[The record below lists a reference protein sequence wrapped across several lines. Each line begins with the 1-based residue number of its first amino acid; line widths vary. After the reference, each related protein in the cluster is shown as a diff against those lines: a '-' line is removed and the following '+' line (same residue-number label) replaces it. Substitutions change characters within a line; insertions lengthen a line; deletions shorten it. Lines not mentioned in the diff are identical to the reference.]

1 MAAAEKA
8 LARQK
13 FVTPIDVCLNIG
25 WLQPSNVDDWR
36 RGRVDD
42 LDYFLPT
49 HDDRSVAFLVHL
61 QEWGIA
67 KGLKPFEADY
77 VSAARSRRP
86 LRFSSLDEP
95 ELERAWRTHWISPDL
110 PDKQAERVIERQSA
124 PPDLVVIQPVKDFNC
139 AECGDSGDLLTMD
152 DAGPL
157 CMNCADMDHLVFLPA
172 GDAALTR
179 RAKKASRLSA
189 VVMRWSRSRKHY
201 ERQGLLVEEPAL
213 DRAEQECLADS
224 DARSRRRERD
234 ATRRADED
242 IEFQRRFAAA
252 IARLYPGC
260 PPERAEAIAR
270 HAGLRGS
277 GRVGRSAVGRA
288 LDERAI
294 ALSVVASIR
303 HEDTDY
309 DELLM
314 SGTARADARTRIKP
328 AIDRVL
334 AAWSTGD
341 ALGPGPER
349 AGQGHAAD
357 QRRTSPA

>member
-1 MAAAEKA
+1 MAAAEQA

-13 FVTPIDVCLNIG
+13 FVTPIDVCLGIG
-25 WLQPSNVDDWR
+25 WLQPSNVEDWR

-42 LDYFLPT
+42 LDYFLRT
-49 HDDRSVAFLVHL
+49 DAAALLVHL
-61 QEWGIA
+61 QEWATA

-77 VSAARSRRP
+77 VSASRSRRP

-95 ELERAWRTHWISPDL
+95 ALERAWRTHWITPDL

-124 PPDLVVIQPVKDFNC
+124 PPDLLVIQPSKDFTC
-139 AECGDSGDLLTMD
+139 AECGDSSGDLLTMD

-157 CMNCADMDHLVFLPA
+157 CMSCADMDHLVFLQA

-189 VVMRWSRSRKHY
+189 VVVRWNRSRKRY

-213 DRAEQECLADS
+213 DQAEQECLADS

-234 ATRRADED
+234 AVRRVDED
-242 IEFQRRFAAA
+242 DEFQRRFAAE

-260 PPERAEAIAR
+260 PTARAEAIAR
-270 HAGLRGS
+270 HAGMRGS
-277 GRVGRSAVGRA
+277 GRVGRSADGRA

-294 ALSVVASIR
+294 ALAVVASIR
-303 HEDTDY
+303 HKDTDY

-314 SGTARADARTRIKP
+314 SGTPRADARTQIKP

-334 AAWSTGD
+334 ADWS
-341 ALGPGPER
+341 A
-349 AGQGHAAD
+349 Q
-357 QRRTSPA
+357 